1 MEQIT
6 IQLPVGKASPQRIL
20 GLKIKMYRLYRGFSL
35 KELEAKAGLSVTSL
49 SRIESGQQDI
59 PFLDLNQIS
68 IVLDVPI
75 SSFSPGK

>member
-1 MEQIT
+1 M
-6 IQLPVGKASPQRIL
+6 
-20 GLKIKMYRLYRGFSL
+20 